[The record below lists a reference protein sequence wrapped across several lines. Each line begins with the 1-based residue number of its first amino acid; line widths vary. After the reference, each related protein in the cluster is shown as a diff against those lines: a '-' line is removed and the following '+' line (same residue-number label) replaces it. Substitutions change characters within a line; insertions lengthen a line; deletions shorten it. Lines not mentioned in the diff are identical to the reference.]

1 MKVKTVYAI
10 CLQDESVISSTAAV
24 LCVAETYNLAYEY
37 LNNRIRAYVNGEYV
51 DVWDVINDYTD
62 NVVRLERRKD
72 GERIALYIQTMSYL
86 TK

>member
-10 CLQDESVISSTAAV
+10 CLHDESITSSTAAV
-24 LCVAETYNLAYEY
+24 LCVAETYKLAHDY
-37 LNNRIRAYVNGEYV
+37 LNSRILAYVNGEYV
-51 DVWDVINDYTD
+51 DVWDVISDYTD

-72 GERIALYIQTMSYL
+72 GERIALYIQTMPYL